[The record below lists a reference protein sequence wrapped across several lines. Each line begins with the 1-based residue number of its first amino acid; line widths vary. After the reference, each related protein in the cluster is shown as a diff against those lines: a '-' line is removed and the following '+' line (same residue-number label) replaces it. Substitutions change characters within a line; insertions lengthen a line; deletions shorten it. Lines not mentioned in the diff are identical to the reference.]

1 MFEWRFAD
9 GPAKGKR
16 FRRVDAP
23 EVLWVSNRLSQRVL
37 TAVKPD
43 RPFVEATYVLRQYG
57 DRFDGDCD
65 AVYSVEWD
73 A

>member
-16 FRRVDAP
+16 FRRVECPD
-23 EVLWVSNRLSQRVL
+23 VIWVSNRLSRRVL
-37 TAVKPD
+37 TTVRPD
-43 RPFVEATYVLRQYG
+43 QPFLEATYVLGQQE

-65 AVYSVEWD
+65 AVYFVERD